1 MIFQIIR
8 RLFVLEPGAERFSN
22 LQKIF
27 TSANLGRAV
36 GPAQYRILIHI
47 LEVYRKSLNLLFYS
61 NIVIFSFEKIKII
74 LICSC
79 TERLI

>member
-27 TSANLGRAV
+27 TSASLGRAV
-36 GPAQYRILIHI
+36 GPMQGVPINIQILK
-47 LEVYRKSLNLLFYS
+47 LSLFFKLK
-61 NIVIFSFEKIKII
+61 IVEI
-74 LICSC
+74 
-79 TERLI
+79 